1 MNDDDQYHQNQTLT
15 ICTFLNDC
23 KKIKT
28 LVSTL
33 VFIPIL
39 IINSIR
45 IGFFDMVHMR
55 RDN

>member
-15 ICTFLNDC
+15 ICTFSNDC

-28 LVSTL
+28 SVSTL